1 LQATVE
7 DPRLVWAYNDGL
19 RLAPLPVLAA
29 ANDAQWAVLFFRNS
43 WILHSRCNMPL
54 RRGMFKCST

>member
-1 LQATVE
+1 MCYHLQATVE

-29 ANDAQWAVLFFRNS
+29 ANGHTYFQQR
-43 WILHSRCNMPL
+43 LHER
-54 RRGMFKCST
+54 